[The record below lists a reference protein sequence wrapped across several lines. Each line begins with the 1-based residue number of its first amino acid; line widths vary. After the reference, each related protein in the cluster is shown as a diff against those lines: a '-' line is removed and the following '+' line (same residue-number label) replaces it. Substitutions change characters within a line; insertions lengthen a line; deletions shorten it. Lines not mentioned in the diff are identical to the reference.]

1 MGKPRGF
8 REEGASKSLCCLLT
22 NRRVARALARCSKPG
37 FSLTSRTGKE
47 SNRELSGTGWR
58 TDLYSAFGIQRIL
71 GRLGARNLFREVL
84 WYRSRREFAQK
95 AAKSA
100 ETCEP
105 KYRLLTIRDLLAG
118 RKSFELSVQ
127 VIVRQEVTCF
137 GTLRGVRK
145 DVDSFDLLRA
155 LIGVSNVASSPDW
168 LQSARRLVD
177 ILITGSRPIK

>member
-1 MGKPRGF
+1 MSRPATRGKGRQICENWRF
-8 REEGASKSLCCLLT
+8 AS
-22 NRRVARALARCSKPG
+22 N
-37 FSLTSRTGKE
+37 FSD
-47 SNRELSGTGWR
+47 N
-58 TDLYSAFGIQRIL
+58 
-71 GRLGARNLFREVL
+71 N
-84 WYRSRREFAQK
+84 
-95 AAKSA
+95 
-100 ETCEP
+100 
-105 KYRLLTIRDLLAG
+105 DLLAG

-168 LQSARRLVD
+168 QQSARRLVD